1 MNSIET
7 KDRIDTLDYLRGF
20 ALLGI
25 ILINIVFLLSA
36 QMPSPDTIN
45 AAYWKFLYLFVEGR
59 FYTIFSFLFGVGFY
73 LFISR
78 AHSKGKNGTTLF
90 LRRILVMFLFGL
102 VHYSFH
108 PGEALTV
115 YAVSGLLVLPFY
127 KLKKELNL
135 TIGLLLLLLFSLLA
149 IKPLLPVALIL
160 LGLTA
165 GQYRLFEDL
174 AAKRRGIWWC
184 TTILFLL
191 TLLLL
196 VYQNKQ
202 APSLSA
208 EGTVEMYWFYHIGIM
223 VGPIVS
229 AFYVSLFVLLTQ
241 VPVIQ
246 KLLSPLKYYGRMAL
260 TNYILQT
267 AFILFAGYGLKLF
280 GEITY
285 LQSLIICLAI
295 YVIQLIFSIMW
306 LRVFRFGPLEWI
318 WRMVT
323 YMEVPPL
330 RLSKPKDK

>member
-36 QMPSPDTIN
+36 QIPSPDTLD

-59 FYTIFSFLFGVGFY
+59 FYTIFSFLFGIGFY

-78 AHSKGKNGTTLF
+78 VNAKGKNGTILF

-127 KLKKELNL
+127 KLKKEINL
-135 TIGLLLLLLFSLLA
+135 TIGLLLLLLFGLLA

-174 AAKRRGIWWC
+174 VAKRRKFWWC
-184 TTILFLL
+184 TGILFLL
-191 TLLLL
+191 SLM
-196 VYQNKQ
+196 VVFYHNKQ

-208 EGTVEMYWFYHIGIM
+208 EGTLEMYWFYHIGIM

-229 AFYVSLFVLLTQ
+229 AFYVGLFILIIQ
-241 VPVIQ
+241 IPIIQ

-260 TNYILQT
+260 TNYVLQT
-267 AFILFAGYGLKLF
+267 VLILFAGYGLDLLGKVS
-280 GEITY
+280 Y
-285 LQSLIICLAI
+285 LQSLFICLAI
-295 YVIQLIFSIMW
+295 LASQLIFSILW
-306 LRVFRFGPLEWI
+306 LHFFRFGPLEWV

-323 YMEVPPL
+323 YLEIPPL
-330 RLSKPKDK
+330 MLHKQEDK